1 MQSKLGKLKLLSEP
15 SKKSASLGQLAKGD
29 EMVFM
34 GEEKDGFYR
43 VTAINGEGWVDKLL
57 VQKR

>member
-1 MQSKLGKLKLLSEP
+1 MQSKLGKLTLLSEH
-15 SKKSASLGQLAKGD
+15 SKKSANLGQLAKGD

-34 GEEKDGFYR
+34 REEKDGIYR
-43 VTAINGEGWVDKLL
+43 VTAINGEGWVEKLL